1 MKSFINCEL
10 WRRQTHKACC
20 TAADVCQ
27 NKKENMSRPSS
38 SSPQYQNNIIFM
50 FARLYKTA
58 NVLRVSPF
66 LRRRLLFYYLL
77 RCHAAIQ
84 RDRDLCDLYRLCF
97 GNWLCAFSFCLH
109 ISFQPAK
116 NKSSLGSKIIP
127 MYSSVTFQL
136 QQCSARD
143 ACHMQFFLSFHLA
156 VRHFIVHGKQRS
168 FDELTRHDIDGS
180 LLPNNIVE

>member
-77 RCHAAIQ
+77 RCDAAMQ
-84 RDRDLCDLYRLCF
+84 RDLNLCDLYRVCF
-97 GNWLCAFSFCLH
+97 GNDCAHFVWFRY
-109 ISFQPAK
+109 SFQPAK
-116 NKSSLGSKIIP
+116 HKEQSGQKNQTNVFISNFPAATVLCPRCILCTLSVSFSIKSLHCSPQSKILRCT
-127 MYSSVTFQL
+127 VFG
-136 QQCSARD
+136 D
-143 ACHMQFFLSFHLA
+143 ACK
-156 VRHFIVHGKQRS
+156 V
-168 FDELTRHDIDGS
+168 
-180 LLPNNIVE
+180 LLPGQTY

>member
-1 MKSFINCEL
+1 MKSAINCAL
-10 WRRQTHKACC
+10 LRRQTHKTSCIDAC
-20 TAADVCQ
+20 VCQ
-27 NKKENMSRPSS
+27 NKK
-38 SSPQYQNNIIFM
+38 ICL
-50 FARLYKTA
+50 A
-58 NVLRVSPF
+58 LRVGVLIRILLLCCRIMQDCKCLASF
-66 LRRRLLFYYLL
+66 FILRRRLWFYYLL